1 MPVVH
6 TLKYMHFWSCRVRF
20 HKEMK
25 NQVTFLLISF
35 YMLTLSLEFD
45 GVSVLQTRVNIDAR
59 AEEYQNQSFIL
70 IVKVQFLLKIL
81 PDPNFILLKEQFL

>member
-6 TLKYMHFWSCRVRF
+6 TLKYMHFWSCRVLF

-25 NQVTFLLISF
+25 NQVTFLLTSF
-35 YMLTLSLEFD
+35 YMLTLSLEFGD

-59 AEEYQNQSFIL
+59 AERTRISHLFS
-70 IVKVQFLLKIL
+70 
-81 PDPNFILLKEQFL
+81 